1 MACRKAYSVWGH
13 FIGRIMITPDVKYKW
28 RPHFPEKS
36 LVQQA
41 VQHATLMLGPVA
53 PGASLVHQSPAV
65 SLVPCDHLSSGTN
78 PRDNRR
84 VPL

>member
-41 VQHATLMLGPVA
+41 VQHATLTDVRTG
-53 PGASLVHQSPAV
+53 
-65 SLVPCDHLSSGTN
+65 C
-78 PRDNRR
+78 PRS
-84 VPL
+84 